1 MKNLKKYQILNI
13 NNLLET
19 NLRIPIYQRAYKWK
33 IKNISD
39 LLNDIEEAIT
49 KLEKYDNYKYRIGTI
64 ILHNNDN
71 KYDIVDGQQRIISLL
86 LIKTYL
92 DKKANNSLLN
102 TFINTKT
109 TKNNIL
115 NNYRYIQEYFSSKD
129 KEYKEKVTKAFSK
142 ILEVVVLV
150 VDELSEAFQL
160 FDSQNTRGKELEPH
174 DLLKAYHLRKMHENR
189 KQMELSVK
197 KWENIK
203 PAQIKD
209 LFNNY
214 LFPIYNWS
222 HNKKTREFTV
232 KEIDLYKG
240 IDENWEYPYVK
251 IVKKV
256 MPYFQRYGTFTSG
269 RNFFEMVDYYL
280 ELKDF
285 VIEEVYKIIYSFNG
299 NAEKILK
306 YNNHSIGYKYA
317 RQLFEC
323 AFLCYYDRFE
333 NFNIQAIKKIFSW
346 AFMIRIDMEM
356 LNFSTINRYAI
367 GMDDILYSN
376 SLAMFSTIIN
386 TRKHTDICNL
396 PINISR
402 NPDEAKNAKWNDLY
416 KLIKDI
422 NEVS

>member
-222 HNKKTREFTV
+222 HNKKHV
-232 KEIDLYKG
+232 NL
-240 IDENWEYPYVK
+240 
-251 IVKKV
+251 
-256 MPYFQRYGTFTSG
+256 Q
-269 RNFFEMVDYYL
+269 
-280 ELKDF
+280 LK
-285 VIEEVYKIIYSFNG
+285 
-299 NAEKILK
+299 
-306 YNNHSIGYKYA
+306 
-317 RQLFEC
+317 
-323 AFLCYYDRFE
+323 
-333 NFNIQAIKKIFSW
+333 
-346 AFMIRIDMEM
+346 
-356 LNFSTINRYAI
+356 
-367 GMDDILYSN
+367 
-376 SLAMFSTIIN
+376 
-386 TRKHTDICNL
+386 
-396 PINISR
+396 
-402 NPDEAKNAKWNDLY
+402 
-416 KLIKDI
+416 KLICTK
-422 NEVS
+422 E